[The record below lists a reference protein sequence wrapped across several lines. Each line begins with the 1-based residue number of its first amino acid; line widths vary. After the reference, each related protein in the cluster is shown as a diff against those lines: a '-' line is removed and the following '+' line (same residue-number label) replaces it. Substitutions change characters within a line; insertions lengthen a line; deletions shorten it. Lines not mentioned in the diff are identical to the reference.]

1 MKTTT
6 LRKLSLT
13 GLAVAALAASSS
25 LWARDRDDDRY
36 LPRHASHEREHR
48 YYPEHHWRQFEP
60 RRALVIERPMYLE
73 RPLVVYRN
81 APQPYYGNVPDDRTL
96 AAVAIGTAVG
106 TILR

>member
-6 LRKLSLT
+6 LRKLSLA
-13 GLAVAALAASSS
+13 GLAVSALAASSP

-36 LPRHASHEREHR
+36 YPRHAAYERDHR
-48 YYPEHHWRQFEP
+48 YYAEHDRRHFEP
-60 RRALVIERPMYLE
+60 RRALVVERPVYLE
-73 RPLVVYRN
+73 RPVVVYRD